1 MSSQA
6 EVKEKLYNLFSPLY
20 ITFLV
25 ILMYISVFFSWASE
39 AAIGKS
45 GTLVGWFIPYIYFF
59 LLLEFLGRISP
70 RFRLN
75 PAQIIAL
82 LIPLTYASGKSYL
95 SYGAVG
101 ETWFDAA
108 LQSGFMA
115 FTVGAQV
122 VSDAYKVAVRTLPS
136 FFIPHS
142 DLAVQ
147 IVWNG
152 LSAGQTIPWDVWVGP
167 VITWALVYITMN
179 VLNIGLGFLLL
190 GPQWTE
196 VEHLVFPLS
205 VPSIY
210 AIEQFTSRD
219 EQGRSKLFSI
229 SQNKVFWVSFVIGF
243 ILSSLPFLA
252 EVFPP
257 LAIWGAF
264 YWGEFPLAPLR
275 DYLNPL
281 LPGADLGATF
291 ILMQAVLMVLL
302 PYEIMIT
309 SLVTFVLIQIIYG
322 PIAVRL
328 GWMTYSPGATYW
340 DYGNRL
346 PFPYQNFAISGLSI
360 GFALY
365 LLWSMRSR
373 FKTIWESL
381 TKKDTTIGDLSV
393 RQATLVT
400 IASIVLMLVIWVAV
414 GIPIII
420 ALVLLALYV
429 LYQVAAARYMN
440 EIWWHQPIIMHWQWQ
455 LYYPIGASLGY
466 WSWNA
471 PQNNQALMA
480 TNTMM
485 TALGGWG
492 GPRQTIYATSSTT
505 WVYWMAKRLKASI
518 KQTFIWYVLVAILSW
533 PIVEIFHVFML
544 SHLGA
549 SHLDWAGGYQWW
561 PSNAMTMGITELTN
575 GIYSGFSWS
584 LNYFFTIAG
593 IVLIWILIYL
603 KSYPW
608 FGWFNPSAFI
618 LTMWLPE
625 YMWLASLVALIIKY
639 ASYKALGAR
648 KTEQYLVPAAA
659 GVAIGFGAPYLFAG
673 LYLFLTVA
681 WPTIITFW
689 R

>member
-1 MSSQA
+1 MSNQTTEA
-6 EVKEKLYNLFSPLY
+6 KEKPYELFSPLY

-25 ILMYISVFFSWASE
+25 ILMYISVFFSWTSE
-39 AAIGKS
+39 AAIGK
-45 GTLVGWFIPYIYFF
+45 GGMVTWFIPYFYFF
-59 LLLEFLGRISP
+59 LLLEFLGKISP

-82 LIPLTYASGKSYL
+82 LIPLTYAAGKSYL
-95 SYGAVG
+95 SFGAAG
-101 ETWFDAA
+101 ESWFNIQNYFICA
-108 LQSGFMA
+108 
-115 FTVGAQV
+115 TVGAQV
-122 VSDAYKVAVRTLPS
+122 VSDAYKTAIRTLPS

-152 LSAGQTIPWDVWVGP
+152 LSAGQSIPWDIWVGP
-167 VITWALVYITMN
+167 IITWALVYITMN

-219 EQGRSKLFSI
+219 EQGHSKLFSI
-229 SQNKVFWVSFVIGF
+229 SQNKVFWAFFVIGF
-243 ILSSLPFLA
+243 IVSSFLLTA
-252 EVFPP
+252 QVFPSIAP
-257 LAIWGAF
+257 SWLGPYWVAF
-264 YWGEFPLAPLR
+264 GIPQLR
-275 DYLNPL
+275 SYLNPL
-281 LPGADLGATF
+281 LPGADF
-291 ILMQAVLMVLL
+291 MVWFVFMQAILMVLL

-322 PIAVRL
+322 PLAVRL
-328 GWMTYSPGATYW
+328 GWMTYSPGATYSN
-340 DYGNRL
+340 YGNML
-346 PFPYQNFAISGLSI
+346 PFPYQNFAINGLSI

-373 FKTIWESL
+373 FKTIWDSL
-381 TKKDTTIGDLSV
+381 TKRDTTIGDLSV

-400 IASIVLMLVIWVAV
+400 IASIVLMLVIMVAI

-420 ALVLLALYV
+420 ALVILALYV
-429 LYQVAAARYMN
+429 LYQVTATRVMS
-440 EIWWHQPIIMHWQWQ
+440 EIWWHQPVIMPWQWQ

-466 WSWNA
+466 WNWNA

-480 TNTMM
+480 TNIMM
-485 TALGGWG
+485 ATLGDWN
-492 GPRQTIYATSSTT
+492 GPRQTIYSTASTT

-518 KQTFIWYVLVAILSW
+518 KQTFIWYILVAILSW
-533 PIVEIFHVFML
+533 PVVIVFHVFML

-549 SHLDWAGGYQWW
+549 SHLGRAATYQSW
-561 PSNAMTMGITELTN
+561 PSNVMTMGITALTQN
-575 GIYSGFSWS
+575 IYSGFSWS
-584 LNYFFTIAG
+584 LNYFFAIAG
-593 IVLIWILIYL
+593 IVLIWILMYL

-608 FGWFNPSAFI
+608 FGWFNPAAFI
-618 LTMWLPE
+618 TTMWLPDW
-625 YMWLASLVALIIKY
+625 MWFTSLVALIIKY

-648 KTEQYLVPAAA
+648 KTEQYLVPAAS
-659 GVAIGFGAPYLFAG
+659 GVAIGFGAPFLFTG
-673 LYLFLTVA
+673 LYLFLTLV
-681 WPTIITFW
+681 WPTIVTFW